1 LNLGGEPERDDS
13 GLPPVDI
20 EVPDD
25 ARELDRDV
33 QAYHREQ
40 RALRR
45 RQRRLR
51 LHAPLTRDGVVL
63 PLLASCLVL
72 ALIAGTLLTVFTAGP
87 GDGLPGAA
95 GTPTPATKT
104 SPPASQASANSSPA
118 SGRAG
123 ASGPAA
129 SGASGR
135 ASGTTTAAASG
146 ANAEPVIPVPT
157 DHRLPSAAVQIDG
170 SAVQLTSLV
179 ATVLALVPVGCACG
193 REVSRL
199 AGQAHAAGLKFYLV
213 GGTGLTSFRPLAA
226 SAPATAVAT
235 DDTTGALARAFP
247 PAGLTALLVGQ
258 NGSVSEA
265 SGLQHRPDFTLGPA
279 LRQLNAGAASAAASG
294 PITSAPASS
303 PAH

>member
-87 GDGLPGAA
+87 GDGVPGATS
-95 GTPTPATKT
+95 TPPRAAATT
-104 SPPASQASANSSPA
+104 PPASRASANSSPA
-118 SGRAG
+118 SSRAGSTGPAATGSPGRA
-123 ASGPAA
+123 SDTTTAA
-129 SGASGR
+129 SGAGSVSVVPSGQ
-135 ASGTTTAAASG
+135 
-146 ANAEPVIPVPT
+146 
-157 DHRLPSAAVQIDG
+157 RLPAGAVQIDG
-170 SAVQLTSLV
+170 SAVQLSSLV
-179 ATVLALVPVGCACG
+179 ATVLALVPAGCACTAEIG
-193 REVSRL
+193 RL
-199 AGQAHAAGLKFYLV
+199 ASQARAAGLKFYLV
-213 GGTGLTSFRPLAA
+213 GGAGLTPFRPLAA
-226 SAPATAVAT
+226 AAPATAVAAN
-235 DDTTGALARAFP
+235 DTTGALVRAFRP
-247 PAGLTALLVGQ
+247 SGLTALLVSQG
-258 NGSVSEA
+258 GAVGVV
-265 SGLQHRPDFTLGPA
+265 SGLQNRPGFVLTGP
-279 LRQLNAGAASAAASG
+279 LRQLSAGAASAAASG
-294 PITSAPASS
+294 TISSGPASS
-303 PAH
+303 PAR